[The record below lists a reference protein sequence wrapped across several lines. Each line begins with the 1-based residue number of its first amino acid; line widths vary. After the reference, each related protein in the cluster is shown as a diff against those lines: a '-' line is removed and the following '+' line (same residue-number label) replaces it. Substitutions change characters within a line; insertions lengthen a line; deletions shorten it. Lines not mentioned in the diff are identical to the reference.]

1 MGLWIFYESSN
12 VTLHLLKIDG
22 IKVVEGQMASSGNSS
37 LTKFD
42 FAAQSCFEKFYCFH
56 CSTVL
61 RWDKTFFSYYYC
73 YFGSF
78 DGLHWL
84 ANTMSKLQASV

>member
-42 FAAQSCFEKFYCFH
+42 FAAQ
-56 CSTVL
+56 
-61 RWDKTFFSYYYC
+61 
-73 YFGSF
+73 
-78 DGLHWL
+78 
-84 ANTMSKLQASV
+84 